1 MADGETT
8 LALTGNTYV
17 AQPISGYRNERF
29 LKVVELLRQADATTT
44 NLECA
49 IQDGEDWPAY
59 TAGMG
64 AHATY
69 MAGHPSMLDELK
81 FLGVN
86 ALCASNNHVSDFGEN
101 GILTMIRYLKRA
113 RMPYA
118 GIGASLTEASEACY
132 YDTPSGARV
141 AFLAACDYGP
151 RANMGLVFPWPHGYL
166 PADNLPPFKSRPGV
180 NLLRYDTAHVVSQDS
195 LNALRQISQD
205 LGWESEKLLRRHGGG
220 SRSAPLIGPT
230 TNFGW
235 EEETETELFFLGRKF
250 MVGDTPGNAPFPYQE
265 DLDRI
270 YKHVREARRQADI
283 VVVALHDQSHGLGI
297 HPYIDTFAHGVIDA
311 GADIYFCN
319 AGEHRGVEIYK
330 GKALIYGQPGL
341 FLQTEAVTH
350 VPSSYMSRVGASSD
364 GLAADFLDVRAEAAA
379 AAREFGPGASERQSS
394 GGTAVHLCIF
404 DQQFELK
411 EIRIQPLEPSSG
423 PRFRRGLPLM
433 PEPGSPLS
441 ERVLEYS
448 VEVSKPFGTP
458 VEIRDGLGIISLK

>member
-1 MADGETT
+1 MADHETT
-8 LALTGNTYV
+8 LALTGNMYV
-17 AQPISGYRNERF
+17 AQPISGYRDERF
-29 LKVVELLRQADATTT
+29 LKVVDFLRKADVTTT
-44 NLECA
+44 NLECT

-69 MAGHPSMLDELK
+69 MAGHPSLIDELK
-81 FLGVN
+81 FLGIN
-86 ALCASNNHVSDFGEN
+86 ALCAGNNHVADFGEN
-101 GILTMIRYLKRA
+101 GILTMIKYLKRA
-113 RMPYA
+113 WMPYA

-141 AFLAACDYGP
+141 AFMAACDYGP
-151 RANMGLVFPWPHGYL
+151 RGNMGLVFPWPHGYL

-180 NLLRYDTAHVVSQDS
+180 NLLRYDTAHVVSRDA
-195 LNALRQISQD
+195 LDHLRQISQD

-220 SRSAPLIGPT
+220 SRSAPLIGAT

-235 EEETETELFFLGRKF
+235 EEETETELFFMGRKF
-250 MVGDTPGNAPFPYQE
+250 MVGDKPTNVPFPYQE

-270 YKHVREARRQADI
+270 YKHVQEARRQADI

-311 GADIYFCN
+311 GADVYFCN

-330 GKALIYGQPGL
+330 GKALIYGQPSL

-350 VPSSYMSRVGASSD
+350 VPSSYMARVGAGAD
-364 GLAADFLDVRAEAAA
+364 GLAADFLDVRAKAAA
-379 AAREFGPGASERQSS
+379 AARELGPGASEMQSS
-394 GGTAVHLCIF
+394 GGTAVHVCVF
-404 DQQFELK
+404 DQQFNLK
-411 EIRIQPLEPSSG
+411 EIRIQPLEPSAG

-433 PEPGSPLS
+433 PEPGSPIS
-441 ERVLEYS
+441 ERVLNYS
-448 VEVSKPFGTP
+448 VEVSKTFGTP
-458 VEIRDGLGIISLK
+458 VEVRDGMGIIRLK

>member
-29 LKVVELLRQADATTT
+29 LKVVELLRQADAATT
-44 NLECA
+44 NLECTL
-49 IQDGEDWPAY
+49 QDGEDWPAY

-64 AHATY
+64 SHATY

-81 FLGVN
+81 FLGIN
-86 ALCASNNHVSDFGEN
+86 AVCAGNNHVSDFGEN
-101 GILTMIRYLKRA
+101 GILTTIKYLKRA
-113 RMPYA
+113 GMPYA

-132 YDTPSGARV
+132 YDTPTGARV
-141 AFLAACDYGP
+141 AFIAACDYGP

-180 NLLRYDTAHVVSQDS
+180 NLLRYDTAHYVSKAAFDQ
-195 LNALRQISQD
+195 LRQVSED
-205 LGWESEKLLRRHGGG
+205 LGWEREKLLRRHGGG

-235 EEETETELFFLGRKF
+235 EVDTETELFFLGRKF
-250 MVGDTPGNAPFPYQE
+250 MVGERPGNVPFPYQE

-297 HPYIDTFAHGVIDA
+297 HPYIETFAHGVIDA
-311 GADIYFCN
+311 GADVYFCN

-330 GKALIYGQPGL
+330 GKALIYGQPSL

-350 VPSSYMSRVGASSD
+350 VPSSFMSRVGADAD
-364 GLAADFLDVRAEAAA
+364 GLAADFLDARAEAAA
-379 AAREFGPGASERQSS
+379 EARELGPGASEMQSP

-404 DQQFELK
+404 DHQFDLK
-411 EIRIQPLEPSSG
+411 EIRIQPLEPSAG

-433 PEPGSPLS
+433 PEPGSPVG

-448 VEVSKPFGTP
+448 VEVSKTFGTP
-458 VEIRDGLGIISLK
+458 VEVRDGMGIIGLK